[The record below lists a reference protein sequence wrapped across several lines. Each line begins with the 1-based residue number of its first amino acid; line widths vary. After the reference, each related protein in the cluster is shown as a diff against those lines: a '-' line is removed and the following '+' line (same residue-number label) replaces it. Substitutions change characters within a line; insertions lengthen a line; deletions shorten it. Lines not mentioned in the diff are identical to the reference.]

1 MKLAPALTNPIPECP
16 HRSCILLKTK
26 TCINYLTQQAYAV
39 PQHPPAKNVHC
50 CFNYA
55 PPILLPF
62 HKRLHISFPP
72 PRERSN
78 GPMHEHASRSYSPKS
93 LTPPPPSL
101 IEGPLVPMVPASFL
115 SLFHSPPSSRTAQ
128 SASLVDSSLVTGSK
142 RACRSLEPLTSLPS
156 SASTSFAYHW
166 SRHQRFDRADA
177 RHSISPIALIPCFQ
191 LCCRSLKPLSIL
203 LSPKSLPL
211 TSCKTA

>member
-1 MKLAPALTNPIPECP
+1 MQYPSIPQQKRSTAASTMPPPFCSPSTNG
-16 HRSCILLKTK
+16 CIS
-26 TCINYLTQQAYAV
+26 
-39 PQHPPAKNVHC
+39 
-50 CFNYA
+50 
-55 PPILLPF
+55 LP
-62 HKRLHISFPP
+62 PP

-93 LTPPPPSL
+93 FPPPPSL

-177 RHSISPIALIPCFQ
+177 RHSISPIALTPCFQ